1 MIYLDNNA
9 TTRPLPEVV
18 AAMHEALTQSW
29 ANPSSKHVAGE
40 QARGKVTEARAA
52 VARLLGAQPAEL
64 VFTASA
70 TEANAMA
77 LHAALAVPGAPR
89 RVVLS
94 AVEHSGLVHVATV
107 LAGQGVEILRLPV
120 DAHGVVRCE
129 TLPALLE
136 GGAALVSV
144 MAANNETGVI
154 QPVAEVLRLASAA
167 GVPVHVDATQAAGRV
182 PVDFAGLGARFLTAS
197 AHKLHGPKGVGVL
210 VVKKGAPF
218 ESLLPGYQER
228 KRRGGT
234 ENVPGIVG
242 FGVAARH
249 AETAFAEASRIA
261 ALRDALE
268 AGLGEA
274 LPGVRVFGAGA
285 PRLPNTACMAF
296 GLLDADVVLQR
307 LARAGIC
314 VSSGSAC
321 SSGGTEPSPVLL
333 AMGTE
338 AAAARAAVRFSLS
351 AETTPAEIACVIETL
366 QAALTPLLAEAFTA

>member
-94 AVEHSGLVHVATV
+94 AVEHSGLVHVAKV

-249 AETAFAEASRIA
+249 AEAAFAEASRIA

-314 VSSGSAC
+314 VSSVFFH
-321 SSGGTEPSPVLL
+321 SPDF
-333 AMGTE
+333 M
-338 AAAARAAVRFSLS
+338 ARS
-351 AETTPAEIACVIETL
+351 IQGC
-366 QAALTPLLAEAFTA
+366 

>member
-9 TTRPLPEVV
+9 TTRPLPAVV

-29 ANPSSKHVAGE
+29 GNPSSKHGAGE
-40 QARGKVTEARAA
+40 QARSRVTEARAA
-52 VARLLGAQPAEL
+52 VASLLGAQPAEL

-94 AVEHSGLVHVATV
+94 AVEHSGLVHVAKA
-107 LAGQGVEILRLPV
+107 LAGQGVEVLRLPV
-120 DAHGVVRCE
+120 DERGVVLTE
-129 TLPALLE
+129 ALPALLE

-167 GVPVHVDATQAAGRV
+167 GVPVHVDATQAAGRI
-182 PVDFAGLGARFLTAS
+182 PIDFAGLGARFLSAS
-197 AHKLHGPKGVGVL
+197 AHKLHGPKGAGVL

-249 AETAFAEASRIA
+249 AEAALADASRLA

-285 PRLPNTACMAF
+285 PRLPNTACVAF

-314 VSSGSAC
+314 ASSGSAC

-333 AMGTE
+333 AMGVE
-338 AAAARAAVRFSLS
+338 VAAARAAVRFSLS
-351 AETTPAEIACVIETL
+351 ADTTPAEIARVIETL
-366 QAALTPLLAEAFTA
+366 QAALTPLLAEAASA